1 MKTASILLALFA
13 LNAVLPAPA
22 TAAAPNYHV
31 INRYVLG
38 GDGGWDYLTYD
49 TAGKRLF
56 ISRSTHVMVVDPTT
70 GKVAGDIPN
79 TPGVHGIALAP
90 DLGKGFTSNGAD
102 GSVTVFD
109 LRTLKP
115 ITTVQTSAKN
125 PDGIVYD
132 PGNKRV
138 LTFNGGSNDATV
150 IDAQTN
156 SVVATI
162 PLGGRPEFPV
172 ADGKGMVYD
181 NIESTSEIVAIDTS
195 KAAIVNRWSL
205 GTCQSPSGISMDRT
219 HRRLFTAC
227 RGEMGVVDADSGKVL
242 ATLPTGAGT
251 DATRFDPNTQLAF
264 ASNGRDGTLT
274 VVHEDA
280 PNAFS
285 VVQNAKSE
293 TGARTMALD
302 PQSGDVFL
310 VTAQL
315 LVNPNATSYRDR
327 YKVVPGTFALL
338 VMTP

>member
-1 MKTASILLALFA
+1 MKTASVILAFFA
-13 LNAVLPAPA
+13 FGAMLPASVS
-22 TAAAPNYHV
+22 AAANYHV
-31 INRYVLG
+31 ANRYVLG
-38 GDGGWDYLTYD
+38 GDGGWDYVTYD

-56 ISRSTHVMVVDPTT
+56 ISRSTHVMIVDPAS
-70 GKVAGDIPN
+70 GKMVADIPN

-102 GSVTVFD
+102 GTVTVFD
-109 LRTLKP
+109 LHSLKP
-115 ITTVQTSAKN
+115 ITTIQTNAKN

-132 PGNKRV
+132 PANKRV

-150 IDAQTN
+150 IDAQSN

-162 PLGGRPEFPV
+162 PLNGRPEFPV

-181 NIESTSEIVAIDTS
+181 NVESTSEIVAIDTS
-195 KAAIVNRWSL
+195 KAAIVSRWSL
-205 GTCQSPSGISMDRT
+205 GTCQTPSGISMGRV

-227 RGEMGVVDADSGKVL
+227 RGEMGVVDADSGKLL

-274 VVHEDA
+274 VVHEDT
-280 PNAFS
+280 PNTFS

-302 PQSGDVFL
+302 PQSGNVFL
-310 VTAQL
+310 VTAQIH
-315 LVNPNATSYRDR
+315 VNPDAKTFRER
-327 YKVVPGTFALL
+327 FQVVPGTFALL
-338 VMTP
+338 VMVP